1 MIQLYGHKGLSL
13 SGYSRAAH
21 RTGLVINGL
30 NILLDAG
37 LDVQKAFP
45 HIFITHQHL
54 DHVIYLPQYTM
65 NIENPEDSITVI
77 SSENILK
84 NIKPYV
90 TSALRMSKNIPES
103 VNQDEIL
110 EKSHT
115 KFTPI
120 SQDTNYSFINGMDTW
135 HVNQIKCYHGIES
148 IGFGFSIIKKKLKEE
163 YLKLNGH
170 EIKLLKDSGIEII
183 ENKLEKI
190 FIFLGDTNKTILVD
204 DSIYLYKTIIIECS
218 YIYNNAEEIKLA
230 KVNKHM
236 HWNDLEEKVKEYPHI
251 QFILIHFSMRY
262 TKKEIDEFFQEKKL
276 TNVFYLI

>member
-1 MIQLYGHKGLSL
+1 MIQLYGHKGLSI

-30 NILLDAG
+30 PILLDGG
-37 LDVQKAFP
+37 LDIQKAFP

-77 SSENILK
+77 STENILK

-90 TSALRMSKNIPES
+90 TSAIRMSKNISES
-103 VNQDEIL
+103 VTQDEIL

-120 SQDTNYSFINGMDTW
+120 SSDTIYSFINGTDSW

-148 IGFGFSIIKKKLKEE
+148 IGFGFSIIKKKLKQD
-163 YLKLNGH
+163 YLQLNGK
-170 EIKLLKDSGIEII
+170 EIKLLKDSGTEII
-183 ENKLEKI
+183 EKKLEKI
-190 FIFLGDTNKTILVD
+190 FVFLGDTNKTILSD
-204 DSIYLYKTIIIECS
+204 ESIYLYKTIIIECS
-218 YIYNNAEEIKLA
+218 YIYDDKEEIKLA
-230 KVNKHM
+230 KLNKHM
-236 HWNDLEEKVKEYPHI
+236 HWNDLEDKVKEHSHV

-262 TKKEIDEFFQEKKL
+262 TTKEINDFFKAKNL
-276 TNVFYLI
+276 SNVFVLI